1 MKKPCKGD
9 PVPNPEIV
17 SSSKSGK
24 KGGTFGCTRSSW
36 KKICSGV
43 KGKKK
48 HDGVDIKAPVNTST
62 FAMYD
67 GIVSN
72 IRNTFNPGEYRVNS
86 YGNYIILKVII
97 NGITIFIKYGHLNK
111 VYVKKGDKV
120 KAGDIIGV
128 NGNTGNANPPR
139 RKGQKKVIPHIHLQ
153 IFDANWKSINP
164 KNYLKTKFDNQFNP
178 IRNNCN

>member
-17 SSSKSGK
+17 SPGRSGK
-24 KGGTFGCTRSSW
+24 RGGTFGCTRNNW
-36 KKICSGV
+36 KKICDGV

-48 HDGVDIKAPVNTST
+48 HNGIDIKAPVNTLT

-72 IRNTFNPGEYRVNS
+72 IRDTFNPGEYRDNS
-86 YGNYIILKVII
+86 YGNYIILKVVI
-97 NGITIFIKYGHLNK
+97 NGVITFIKYNHLNK
-111 VYVKKGDKV
+111 VHVKEGDTI
-120 KAGDIIGV
+120 KAGDIIGL
-128 NGNTGNANPPR
+128 NGNTGNAADPD
-139 RKGQKKVIPHIHLQ
+139 VTPHIHLQ
-153 IFDANWKSINP
+153 VFDANWKSINP

-178 IRNNCN
+178 IKNNCN